1 MQNTLIRM
9 SSMEEVEQWRRSIHA
24 APDTRRR
31 NRGGHRQPFGL
42 RGHMDAVLKKGN
54 GEIFVLHKPNLIVDD
69 GVDLIADALGKPSS
83 RPNVISHIAIG
94 TDNTAA
100 ATTDTALNTEL
111 ARAAAT
117 YAHTAGTATFTMAA
131 TFAAGTGTGALVE
144 AGVLNAASTGT
155 LLNRVVFSVIN
166 KGASDS
172 LTQTFT
178 FTIS

>member
-1 MQNTLIRM
+1 MNELIHLN
-9 SSMEEVEQWRRSIHA
+9 SMEEVEQWRASVHGKRPRHDAVKI
-24 APDTRRR
+24 T
-31 NRGGHRQPFGL
+31 
-42 RGHMDAVLKKGN
+42 GHMDLVLKLGKG
-54 GEIFVLHKPNLIVDD
+54 GFITLHKPNLIVDG

-83 RPNVISHIAIG
+83 RPGVISHIAIG

-100 ATTDTALNTEL
+100 ASTDTALGTEV

-117 YAHTAGTATFTMAA
+117 YAHTSSTATFTMAA

-144 AGVLNAASTGT
+144 AAVLNAASSGT
-155 LLNRVVFSVIN
+155 MLNRVVFSVIN
-166 KGASDS
+166 KGSGDS